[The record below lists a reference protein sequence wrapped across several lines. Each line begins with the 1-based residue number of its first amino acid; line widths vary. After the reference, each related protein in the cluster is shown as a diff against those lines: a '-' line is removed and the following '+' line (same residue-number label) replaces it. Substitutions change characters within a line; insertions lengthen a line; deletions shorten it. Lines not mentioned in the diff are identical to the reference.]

1 MHFASANRMPGSLR
15 QAQGRL
21 AASLRMTNSKGGLL
35 EKSLNTHKR
44 TISGSLCLLIFVPVL
59 AAFMTGCSRTPA
71 AKPKSI
77 RLDYAYYNPVSLVLK
92 DKKFLEQDLASDG
105 ISVEWTQSMGS
116 NKALE
121 LLNSK
126 SVDFGSTA
134 GAAAL
139 IGKANGN
146 PIKAIYVYSRPEW
159 TALVVRKDSPITKVQ
174 DLRGK
179 KVAVTRGT
187 DPHIFLL
194 RALHEAGLT
203 EKDIEMVVLQHPDG
217 RIALEKGDVDAW
229 AGLDPLMAQT
239 EIQAGSRLFH
249 RNVNFNSYGVLDVR
263 EEFAKQYPAYVERVL
278 EGYEKARLWALQNPE
293 EFRKLF
299 AGDARLDDS
308 VVTKV
313 LERTDL
319 TNSTIGDSQRQVI
332 IAAGDV
338 LKQNNVINS
347 NTDVSVTVNNLID
360 PRYLQEVVN
369 KSLAQK

>member
-1 MHFASANRMPGSLR
+1 MN
-15 QAQGRL
+15 
-21 AASLRMTNSKGGLL
+21 GGVFGGQ
-35 EKSLNTHKR
+35 LNTHE
-44 TISGSLCLLIFVPVL
+44 TNTLGLASTLILVAIT
-59 AAFMTGCSRTPA
+59 AACSRTPA
-71 AKPKSI
+71 AKPQSI
-77 RLDYAYYNPVSLVLK
+77 RLDYAYYNPMSLVLK

-105 ISVEWTQSMGS
+105 ISVEWTQSLGS

-159 TALVVRKDSPITKVQ
+159 TALVVRKDSPITKIE
-174 DLRGK
+174 DLKGK
-179 KVAVTRGT
+179 RVAVTRGT

-203 EKDIEMVVLQHPDG
+203 EKDVEIVVLQHPEG

-229 AGLDPLMAQT
+229 AGLDPMMAQT
-239 EIQAGSRLFH
+239 EIQSGSRLFY
-249 RNVNFNSYGVLDVR
+249 RNVNFNSYGVLNVR
-263 EEFAKQYPAYVERVL
+263 EEFAQQYPAYVERVL
-278 EGYEKARLWALQNPE
+278 AAYEKARLWALQNPE

-299 AGDARLDDS
+299 AGDAKLDDA

-313 LERTDL
+313 LQRTDL
-319 TNSTIGDSQRQVI
+319 TNSTIGDSQRRVI
-332 IAAGDV
+332 VASGDV

-347 NTDVSVTVNNLID
+347 NTDVSGTVNNLIE
-360 PRYLQEVVN
+360 PRYAQDVVN

>member
-1 MHFASANRMPGSLR
+1 MN
-15 QAQGRL
+15 
-21 AASLRMTNSKGGLL
+21 GGVFGGQ
-35 EKSLNTHKR
+35 LNTHE
-44 TISGSLCLLIFVPVL
+44 TNTLGLASTLILVAIT
-59 AAFMTGCSRTPA
+59 AACSRTPA
-71 AKPKSI
+71 AKPQSI
-77 RLDYAYYNPVSLVLK
+77 RLDYAYYNPMSLVLK

-105 ISVEWTQSMGS
+105 ISVEWTQSLGS

-159 TALVVRKDSPITKVQ
+159 TALVVRKDSPITKIE
-174 DLRGK
+174 DLKGK

-203 EKDIEMVVLQHPDG
+203 EKDVEIVVLQHPEG

-229 AGLDPLMAQT
+229 AGLDPMMAQT
-239 EIQAGSRLFH
+239 EIQSGSRLFY
-249 RNVNFNSYGVLDVR
+249 RNVNFNSYGVLNVR
-263 EEFAKQYPAYVERVL
+263 EEFAQQYPAYVERVL
-278 EGYEKARLWALQNPE
+278 AAYEKARLWALQNPE

-299 AGDARLDDS
+299 AGDAKLDDA

-313 LERTDL
+313 LQRTDL

-332 IAAGDV
+332 VASGDV

-347 NTDVSVTVNNLID
+347 NTDVSGTVNNLIE
-360 PRYLQEVVN
+360 PRYAQDVVN

>member
-1 MHFASANRMPGSLR
+1 LNKQNIRTLVPIVALSIVA
-15 QAQGRL
+15 AL
-21 AASLRMTNSKGGLL
+21 AAGCG
-35 EKSLNTHKR
+35 KST
-44 TISGSLCLLIFVPVL
+44 
-59 AAFMTGCSRTPA
+59 A
-71 AKPKSI
+71 AKPKTI

-92 DKKFLEQDLASDG
+92 DKKFLEEDLASDG
-105 ISVEWTQSMGS
+105 ISVEWTQSLGS

-159 TALVVRKDSPITKVQ
+159 TALVVRKDSPITKVV
-174 DLRGK
+174 DLKGK

-194 RALHEAGLT
+194 RALHEAGLS
-203 EKDIEMVVLQHPDG
+203 EKDVEIVVLQHPEG

-229 AGLDPLMAQT
+229 AGLDPMMAQS
-239 EIQAGSRLFH
+239 EIQTGSKLFY
-249 RNVNFNSYGVLDVR
+249 RNVDFNSYGVLDVR
-263 EEFAKQYPAYVERVL
+263 EEFAQQYPGYVERVL
-278 EGYEKARLWALQNPE
+278 AAYEKARLWAIQNPE
-293 EFRKLF
+293 EFRNFF
-299 AGDARLDDS
+299 AGAAKLDDP

-313 LERTDL
+313 LRRTDL
-319 TNSTIGDSQRQVI
+319 SNPVIGDEQRKVI
-332 IAAGDV
+332 VAAGDV
-338 LKQNNVINS
+338 LKQNNVISNS
-347 NTDVSVTVNNLID
+347 TDVNATVDNLID
-360 PRYLQEVVN
+360 PQYVRKVAN

>member
-1 MHFASANRMPGSLR
+1 LNDRRLTNRKDPK
-15 QAQGRL
+15 L
-21 AASLRMTNSKGGLL
+21 ALVAAVLII
-35 EKSLNTHKR
+35 
-44 TISGSLCLLIFVPVL
+44 TI
-59 AAFMTGCSRTPA
+59 AAISTGCARKTPG
-71 AKPKSI
+71 KPTTIK
-77 RLDYAYYNPVSLVLK
+77 LDYAYYNPVSLVLK
-92 DKKFLEQDLASDG
+92 DKEFLEQDVASDG
-105 ISVEWTQSMGS
+105 ISVEWTQSLGS

-159 TALVVRKDSPITKVQ
+159 TALVVRKDSPITRVE
-174 DLRGK
+174 DLKGK

-203 EKDIEMVVLQHPDG
+203 EKDIEMVVLQHADG

-229 AGLDPLMAQT
+229 AGLDPMMAQT
-239 EIQAGSRLFH
+239 EIQSGSRVFY
-249 RNVNFNSYGVLDVR
+249 RNVNFNSYGVLNVR
-263 EEFAKQYPAYVERVL
+263 EEFAGQYPAYVERVL
-278 EGYEKARLWALQNPE
+278 AAYEKARLWALQNPE

-299 AGDARLDDS
+299 AANAKLDDS

-313 LERTDL
+313 LGRTDL
-319 TNSTIGDSQRQVI
+319 TNSTIGDNQRKVI
-332 IAAGDV
+332 VAAGDV
-338 LKQNNVINS
+338 LKQNNVISS
-347 NTDVSVTVNNLID
+347 NTDVSATVNNLID
-360 PRYLQEVVN
+360 PRYAQEVAN
-369 KSLAQK
+369 KNLAQK

>member
-1 MHFASANRMPGSLR
+1 MNIQNLNIQKRAK
-15 QAQGRL
+15 L
-21 AASLRMTNSKGGLL
+21 ALVAAV
-35 EKSLNTHKR
+35 
-44 TISGSLCLLIFVPVL
+44 LIV
-59 AAFMTGCSRTPA
+59 AAMSPGCSRSVSVKPA
-71 AKPKSI
+71 TIK
-77 RLDYAYYNPVSLVLK
+77 LDYAYYNPVSLVLK

-105 ISVEWTQSMGS
+105 ISVEWTQSLGS

-159 TALVVRKDSPITKVQ
+159 TALVVRKDSPITKVE
-174 DLRGK
+174 DLKGK

-203 EKDIEMVVLQHPDG
+203 EKDIQMVVLQHPEG

-229 AGLDPLMAQT
+229 AGLDPMMAQT
-239 EIQAGSRLFH
+239 ELQSGSRLFY
-249 RNVNFNSYGVLDVR
+249 RNVNFNSYGVLNVR

-278 EGYEKARLWALQNPE
+278 AAYERARLWAVQNPE

-299 AGDARLDDS
+299 ATDTKLDDS
-308 VVTKV
+308 VITKV
-313 LERTDL
+313 LKRTDL

-332 IAAGDV
+332 VAAGDV
-338 LKQNNVINS
+338 LKQNNVIS
-347 NTDVSVTVNNLID
+347 GTTDVSTTVNNLID
-360 PRYLQEVVN
+360 PQYAQGVVN
-369 KSLAQK
+369 KSMARK

>member
-1 MHFASANRMPGSLR
+1 MNRFSKTIGTDGKDPMRKKEKIILQVLTVALTLTIATSCNKSA
-15 QAQGRL
+15 
-21 AASLRMTNSKGGLL
+21 
-35 EKSLNTHKR
+35 
-44 TISGSLCLLIFVPVL
+44 
-59 AAFMTGCSRTPA
+59 A
-71 AKPKSI
+71 AKPKVI

-92 DKKFLEQDLASDG
+92 NKGFLEQELASDG
-105 ISVEWTQSMGS
+105 VTVEWTQSLGS

-126 SVDFGSTA
+126 SIDFGSTA

-159 TALVVRKDSPITKVQ
+159 TALVVRKDSPIQKLE
-174 DLRGK
+174 DLKGK

-203 EKDIEMVVLQHPDG
+203 EKDIQIVVLQHPEG

-229 AGLDPLMAQT
+229 AGLDPMMAQT
-239 EIQAGSRLFH
+239 EIQQGSRLFY

-263 EEFAKQYPAYVERVL
+263 EEFAHQYPAYVERVL
-278 EGYEKARLWALQNPE
+278 GAYEKARRWAIQNPA
-293 EFRKLF
+293 EFQQLF
-299 AGDARLDDS
+299 ASTAKLDGP
-308 VVTKV
+308 VVIKV

-319 TNSTIGDSQRQVI
+319 SNSAIGDEQKKVI

-338 LKQNNVINS
+338 LKQNNVIPGT
-347 NTDVSVTVNNLID
+347 TDIDATVGSLID
-360 PRYLQEVVN
+360 AQYVQNLPNQN
-369 KSLAQK
+369 LAQK

>member
-1 MHFASANRMPGSLR
+1 MNNRKR
-15 QAQGRL
+15 AKL
-21 AASLRMTNSKGGLL
+21 ALVAA
-35 EKSLNTHKR
+35 
-44 TISGSLCLLIFVPVL
+44 LLIV
-59 AAFMTGCSRTPA
+59 AAMLSGCSRKASVKPA
-71 AKPKSI
+71 TIK
-77 RLDYAYYNPVSLVLK
+77 LDYAYYNPVSLVLK

-105 ISVEWTQSMGS
+105 IAVEWTQSLGS

-126 SVDFGSTA
+126 SIDFGSTA

-159 TALVVRKDSPITKVQ
+159 TALVVRKDSPITKVA
-174 DLRGK
+174 DLNGK

-203 EKDIEMVVLQHPDG
+203 EKDIEMVVLQHADG

-229 AGLDPLMAQT
+229 AGLDPMMAQT
-239 EIQAGSRLFH
+239 EIQSGSRVFY
-249 RNVNFNSYGVLDVR
+249 RNVNFNSYGVLNVR
-263 EEFAKQYPAYVERVL
+263 EEFAGQYPAYVERVL
-278 EGYEKARLWALQNPE
+278 AAYEKARLWALQNPE

-299 AGDARLDDS
+299 AANAKLDDS

-313 LERTDL
+313 LGRTDL
-319 TNSTIGDSQRQVI
+319 TNSTIGENQRQVI
-332 IAAGDV
+332 VAAGDV
-338 LKQNNVINS
+338 LKQNNVISS
-347 NTDVSVTVNNLID
+347 NTDVSATVNNLID
-360 PRYLQEVVN
+360 PRYAQEVAN
-369 KSLAQK
+369 KNLAQK